1 VQPLWNVVEGRAVS
15 AVVGLSGGV
24 NWVRLCGCVSE
35 GWGCGI
41 EFLKRG
47 ERIFLSLLQKEYHH
61 PIVTPHH

>member
-1 VQPLWNVVEGRAVS
+1 MQPLWNVVEGRAVS

-41 EFLKRG
+41 EVSGMMLDWRMWFLDEVCG
-47 ERIFLSLLQKEYHH
+47 MDWC
-61 PIVTPHH
+61 PI